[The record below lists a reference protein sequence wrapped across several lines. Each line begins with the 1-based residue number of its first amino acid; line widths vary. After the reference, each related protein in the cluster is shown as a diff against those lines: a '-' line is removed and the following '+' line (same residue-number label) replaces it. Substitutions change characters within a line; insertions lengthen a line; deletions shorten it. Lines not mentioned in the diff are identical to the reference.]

1 MKTILKKIWEIVSQI
16 FLEQNGESR
25 NRTQNIQTEHYQNE
39 IQNIFL
45 DDIYI
50 EASYANIHSLLE
62 GYKYRSEK
70 DRWDKFAQILSW
82 SALFKVLSENKN
94 KVCITPVPMHWSRY
108 MIRSFDHIL
117 YLVKWVSQITG
128 IPYSLLLQTSFT
140 FRQSKLNKIKRIENR
155 NNKFTLIKWKSL
167 PDEIILI
174 DDVISTGS
182 TANACAKVL
191 KEAGVKKV
199 YGLFLASNQD

>member
-1 MKTILKKIWEIVSQI
+1 MKIILKKLSEIVSQI

-25 NRTQNIQTEHYQNE
+25 NWIQNLQTAHYQGE

-50 EASYANIHSLLE
+50 ETSYANIHSLLE

-70 DRWDKFAQILSW
+70 DNWDKFAQILSW

-94 KVCITPVPMHWSRY
+94 KVYITPVPMHWSRY

-117 YLVKWVSQITG
+117 YLVKRVSQLTG
-128 IPYSLLLQTSFT
+128 IPYVRLMQTSFS
-140 FRQSKLNKIKRIENR
+140 FRQSKLNKTKRMKNR
-155 NNKFTLIKWKSL
+155 DNKFSLKKWIIL

>member
-1 MKTILKKIWEIVSQI
+1 
-16 FLEQNGESR
+16 
-25 NRTQNIQTEHYQNE
+25 
-39 IQNIFL
+39 
-45 DDIYI
+45 
-50 EASYANIHSLLE
+50 
-62 GYKYRSEK
+62 
-70 DRWDKFAQILSW
+70 
-82 SALFKVLSENKN
+82 
-94 KVCITPVPMHWSRY
+94 

-117 YLVKWVSQITG
+117 YLVKRVSQLTG
-128 IPYSLLLQTSFT
+128 IPYVRLMQTSFS
-140 FRQSKLNKIKRIENR
+140 FRQSKLNKTKRMKNR
-155 NNKFTLIKWKSL
+155 DNKFSLKKWIIL